1 MSERVSLPAVS
12 IVGLHYQYP
21 GGVPAL
27 RGVDL
32 DVAAGE
38 RVALV
43 GPNGAGKSTLLL
55 HLNGI
60 LRGEGEVR
68 VFGRLLTDA
77 NVRDIRSQVGL
88 LFVNPDDQLFSRT
101 VFEDV
106 AYGPLYMGLHA
117 DEVRARSREALAAVG
132 MEGFDDRPPHQLSIG
147 QKRRV
152 AIATVLSM
160 GTPLLAL
167 DEPSASLDPASR
179 RGLIRLLAGL
189 PNTMLVASHDLGLVR
204 DLCSRI
210 VLMDEGRIVADGP
223 ARDVLADGELL
234 EAHGLERLDGAPA
247 LETQGRV

>member
-12 IVGLHYQYP
+12 IAGLHYQYP

-247 LETQGRV
+247 PETQGRV